1 MLHTM
6 VFQLKHNRTT
16 DMENSY
22 DHKVVGITGASGF
35 IGQNLTNYLQSQG
48 FLVIP
53 LNRNFN
59 SEDLKKCNILI
70 NLAGAT
76 INKRWSKSYKKVILD
91 SRLNATRKI
100 TSFIKENNNIFLLIN
115 ASAVGIYSTESKEPN
130 DEFNYVYGN
139 DFLAN
144 VCHEWESEA
153 LSVKELTKVV
163 IVRFGLVISN
173 KGGALP
179 KMMLPTKYGVATILG
194 KGDQI
199 VSWIMLED
207 LVRAIEFIIENSITG
222 VVNLCSPNPI
232 SNRYLTKE
240 IAKKQKS
247 LIITRVPAFILK
259 LVMGEASSLILKG
272 QYVTSK
278 KLNTSSFTF
287 SHPTFSL

>member
-76 INKRWSKSYKKVILD
+76 INKRWSKNYKKEILD
-91 SRLNATRKI
+91 SRLNTTRKI
-100 TSFIKENNNIFLLIN
+100 TSFIKANNNISLLIN

>member
-1 MLHTM
+1 M

-76 INKRWSKSYKKVILD
+76 INKRWSKNYKKEILD
-91 SRLNATRKI
+91 SRLNTTRKI
-100 TSFIKENNNIFLLIN
+100 TSFIKANNNISLLIN

>member
-1 MLHTM
+1 M

-22 DHKVVGITGASGF
+22 DNKVVGITGALGF

-76 INKRWSKSYKKVILD
+76 INKRWSKSYKKEILD
-91 SRLNATRKI
+91 SRLNTTRKI
-100 TSFIKENNNIFLLIN
+100 TSFIKANNNISLLIN

-163 IVRFGLVISN
+163 IVRFGLVMSN

-207 LVRAIEFIIENSITG
+207 LVRAIKFIIENSITG
-222 VVNLCSPNPI
+222 VINLCSPNPI
-232 SNRYLTKE
+232 SNRDLTKE

-272 QYVTSK
+272 QQVTSK
-278 KLNTSSFTF
+278 RLNTSSFKF
-287 SHPTFSL
+287 NHPTFSL

>member
-48 FLVIP
+48 FFVIP

-100 TSFIKENNNIFLLIN
+100 TSFIKENNNISLLIN

-163 IVRFGLVISN
+163 IVRFGLVMSN

-179 KMMLPTKYGVATILG
+179 KMMLPTKYRVATILG

>member
-76 INKRWSKSYKKVILD
+76 INKRWSKNYKKEILD
-91 SRLNATRKI
+91 SRLNTTRKI
-100 TSFIKENNNIFLLIN
+100 TSFIKANNNISLLIN

-240 IAKKQKS
+240 IAKS
-247 LIITRVPAFILK
+247 RNL
-259 LVMGEASSLILKG
+259 
-272 QYVTSK
+272 
-278 KLNTSSFTF
+278 
-287 SHPTFSL
+287 